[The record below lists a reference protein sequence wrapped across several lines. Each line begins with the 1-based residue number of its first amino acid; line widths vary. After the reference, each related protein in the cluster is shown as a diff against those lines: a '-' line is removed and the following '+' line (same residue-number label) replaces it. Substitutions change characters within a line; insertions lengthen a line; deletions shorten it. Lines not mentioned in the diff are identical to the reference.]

1 MKKVVSAAVLVA
13 FIGAVAFA
21 SLDNRSTSKQMEKK
35 EQKKDVKKK
44 KEAKRSCMFSAM

>member
-1 MKKVVSAAVLVA
+1 MKKVISAAVLVA

-21 SLDNRSTSKQMEKK
+21 SLDTRNTTKQLQKK
-35 EQKKDVKKK
+35 EQQKDVKKK